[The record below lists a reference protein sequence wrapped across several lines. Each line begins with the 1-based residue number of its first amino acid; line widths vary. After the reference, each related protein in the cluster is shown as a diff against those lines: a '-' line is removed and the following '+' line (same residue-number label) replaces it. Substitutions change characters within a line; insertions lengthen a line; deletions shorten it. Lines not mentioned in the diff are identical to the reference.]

1 MVQLG
6 CTFFGLLC
14 DTKDTLYSPGS
25 ILEIS
30 VDREIIVP
38 VLSAGSLS
46 SLGTELQGVTRQDQ
60 CLLETFSL
68 IPWEVRPWRNERTI
82 VCKAKGRLQ
91 RERCGLC
98 LWALAGWVSTGLVNI
113 PKLSD
118 PPVSPKDFIW
128 YAWVLFITW
137 RLGVQ
142 KFQRVGTE
150 FLPNSFGAGQ
160 VGRS

>member
-82 VCKAKGRLQ
+82 VCKEKGRLQ
-91 RERCGLC
+91 RERDVACAFEPWQG
-98 LWALAGWVSTGLVNI
+98 
-113 PKLSD
+113 
-118 PPVSPKDFIW
+118 
-128 YAWVLFITW
+128 
-137 RLGVQ
+137 
-142 KFQRVGTE
+142 E
-150 FLPNSFGAGQ
+150 
-160 VGRS
+160 